1 MLPGFGDFSKALLL
15 LQTHFLHLPSVIRTR
30 VEANHLHLRMLSP
43 ALTLD
48 SRALSLR
55 HMRRGGSWRNLISA

>member
-15 LQTHFLHLPSVIRTR
+15 LQTHFL
-30 VEANHLHLRMLSP
+30 HLHLRMLSP